1 MIELAGTII
10 TGILTLLGVVITNSS
25 SNKSVESKLVTG
37 QAVTD
42 EKIDQLR
49 KEVEKH
55 NNVIERVPVIENK
68 INVLEEKVDKLEDR
82 INNLDRKSS

>member
-82 INNLDRKSS
+82 INHLDRKSS

>member
-49 KEVEKH
+49 REVEKH

-82 INNLDRKSS
+82 INHLDRKSS

>member
-49 KEVEKH
+49 REVEKH

>member
-49 KEVEKH
+49 REVEKH

-82 INNLDRKSS
+82 INNLDKKSS

>member
-49 KEVEKH
+49 REVEKH

-68 INVLEEKVDKLEDR
+68 INVLEDKVDKLEDR

>member
-10 TGILTLLGVVITNSS
+10 TGILTLLGVVITNST

-68 INVLEEKVDKLEDR
+68 INVLEDKVDKLEDR

>member
-49 KEVEKH
+49 REVEKH

-82 INNLDRKSS
+82 INNLDRKGS